1 MGMTD
6 YQTSIDQQLNK
17 TLKEKI
23 VLHRN
28 RFTQLFK
35 ARYLEMLPS
44 LIKYKNARTVSVDF
58 LKVEVALR
66 NGYDVVIGETKNRII
81 QVIGYATSKK
91 TTGDPSDLFSDKTLR
106 HGEIHFIIPNHMQL
120 PYYKEITH
128 DDQCQTGNFVVLR
141 NKTIHYVSDYSILDH
156 YVDELAEIVLSRYS
170 ISMQVKIT
178 TLFLGEPNDETL
190 NQIISDVY
198 NGNPYIKGSK
208 LFDPEEQIYHFK
220 NEGMAQNFQ
229 ELKREYQNK
238 ISELNNML
246 GMNSLAVEKSSG
258 VSDTEAQSN
267 RAFTTSNANIYLDG
281 RNNGLQK
288 LNKRYDLKLEALYN
302 DEVVSEFQE
311 LAKEEEKE
319 AGKSGGGDPSNGDSH
334 DI

>member
-1 MGMTD
+1 MNFLEA
-6 YQTSIDQQLNK
+6 IDKQLNK
-17 TLKEKI
+17 TLKEK
-23 VLHRN
+23 VVNHRD
-28 RFTQLFK
+28 RFKQLFK

-44 LIKYKNARTVSVDF
+44 LIKYKNDHTVSVDF

-66 NGYDVVIGETKNRII
+66 SGYDVVIGETKNRNI
-81 QVIGYATSKK
+81 QVIGYATSKL
-91 TTGDPSDLFSDKTLR
+91 TSNNPEDLWSSNHLR
-106 HGEIHFIIPNHMQL
+106 HGDIKFIIPEHLRL
-120 PYYKEITH
+120 PYYKEISH
-128 DDQCQTGNFVVLR
+128 QDECQSGNFVVLR
-141 NKTIHYVSDYSILDH
+141 NKTLNYISDYEILDH

-190 NQIISDVY
+190 NEIISDIY

-208 LFDPEEQIYHFK
+208 LFDPDEQIYHM
-220 NEGMAQNFQ
+220 NNNYVAQNFQ

-246 GMNSLAVEKSSG
+246 GINSLAVEKASG
-258 VSDTEAQSN
+258 VSDTEAKSN

-281 RNNGLQK
+281 RNNGLKK
-288 LNKRYDLKLEALYN
+288 LNKRYGLKLEAIYN

-311 LAKEEEKE
+311 LERYKEEIKVE
-319 AGKSGGGDPSNGDSH
+319 GGDPPNDNNT
-334 DI
+334 I